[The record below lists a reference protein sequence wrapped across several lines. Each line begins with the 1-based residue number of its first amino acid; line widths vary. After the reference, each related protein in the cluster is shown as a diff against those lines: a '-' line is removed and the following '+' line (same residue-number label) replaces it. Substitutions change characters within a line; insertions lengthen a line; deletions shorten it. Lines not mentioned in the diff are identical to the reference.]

1 MNEDRIVKL
10 IQMELTTDQLKLE
23 SELERII
30 NSNLETN
37 KKITKIKDI
46 LGKLVTIEAS
56 LIKFITLTSGTNNN
70 PN

>member
-1 MNEDRIVKL
+1 MNEDRIFKM
-10 IQMELTTDQLKLE
+10 IQMELTTDQVKLE
-23 SELERII
+23 NELERIM
-30 NSNLETN
+30 NSDIQTD
-37 KKITKIKDI
+37 KKIAKIKDI

>member
-1 MNEDRIVKL
+1 MNEERIFKM
-10 IQMELTTDQLKLE
+10 IQMELTTDQVKLE
-23 SELERII
+23 NELERIM
-30 NSNLETN
+30 NSDIQTD